1 MKGQFHKKIIAFS
14 YFDPKNTDPYNRH
27 YFDGIA
33 KNLKGIQKFYPG
45 WIMRLYYQID
55 QNSRN
60 MESLCKLGKYN
71 NSVTKTEIF
80 L

>member
-60 MESLCKLGKYN
+60 MESLCKLGKRYQN
-71 NSVTKTEIF
+71 
-80 L
+80 